1 MLPLATL
8 FELTKSNASERS
20 VNMLGIQISYLIIV
34 GLSVLSLW
42 SLWMNIRQWWLG
54 RRKDKEIASRL
65 QGAAVGRGLMAEQFA
80 PFTET
85 FKHLGWNIQEF

>member
-1 MLPLATL
+1 
-8 FELTKSNASERS
+8 
-20 VNMLGIQISYLIIV
+20 MLGIQISYLIIV